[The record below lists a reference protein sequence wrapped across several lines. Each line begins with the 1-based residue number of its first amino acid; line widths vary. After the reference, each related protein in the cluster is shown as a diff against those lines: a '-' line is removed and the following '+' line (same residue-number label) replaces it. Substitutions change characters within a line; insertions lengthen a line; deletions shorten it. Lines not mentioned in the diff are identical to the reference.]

1 MGVKGLM
8 QLIADACPQAL
19 KETGAESYFGRKV
32 ALDASLAL
40 YSFLIALSP
49 LSGSLLTNPSG
60 DDTSYPPII
69 YAFLLLY
76 INILFANCW
85 LK

>member
-8 QLIADACPQAL
+8 QLIAEACPQAL
-19 KETGAESYFGRKV
+19 KENEAENYFGRRV

-49 LSGSLLTNPSG
+49 LSDFSFATNPSG
-60 DDTSYPPII
+60 DDTSYPPHHF
-69 YAFLLLY
+69 AFL
-76 INILFANCW
+76 NM
-85 LK
+85 

>member
-19 KETGAESYFGRKV
+19 KETGADSYPLLRSYFGRKV

-49 LSGSLLTNPSG
+49 LSGSFLTNPSG

-69 YAFLLLY
+69 IFIYKY
-76 INILFANCW
+76 CIC
-85 LK
+85 